1 MGCLYIYVGFL
12 MRLVAFILSTVI
24 VHSLPGM
31 KGSSCAF
38 SSLAMVIIV
47 IPFEQI

>member
-1 MGCLYIYVGFL
+1 MGWLYIYVGFL

-24 VHSLPGM
+24 VYYLPRL

-38 SSLAMVIIV
+38 SSLATVVIV